1 VVGVPSSSA
10 TLNGAGHPTSHQ
22 EVRQSHM
29 PAGVA
34 TFRGWVMSRMAWW
47 KIVREGARRVLAEA
61 LAAEVDVYIAATPVS
76 ATSMSGGWWCATST
90 HQPGEVLTS
99 AGAVEVV
106 APPVNDRPRRS
117 RRRGTSPVLLG
128 DPATPGICRAWTT
141 TTCGP
146 TGSTST
152 SARRSTS
159 CDCSCSSAARRWA

>member
-1 VVGVPSSSA
+1 VIRSSVSAAHTGFATTQSPRTVSPVGIRREFDGADDALLHLEASGVLIVRGQGGEDAPVVGVPSSSA

-76 ATSMSGGWWCATST
+76 ATSMSGGWWCAR
-90 HQPGEVLTS
+90 
-99 AGAVEVV
+99 
-106 APPVNDRPRRS
+106 APIS
-117 RRRGTSPVLLG
+117 LG
-128 DPATPGICRAWTT
+128 RC
-141 TTCGP
+141 
-146 TGSTST
+146 
-152 SARRSTS
+152 
-159 CDCSCSSAARRWA
+159 